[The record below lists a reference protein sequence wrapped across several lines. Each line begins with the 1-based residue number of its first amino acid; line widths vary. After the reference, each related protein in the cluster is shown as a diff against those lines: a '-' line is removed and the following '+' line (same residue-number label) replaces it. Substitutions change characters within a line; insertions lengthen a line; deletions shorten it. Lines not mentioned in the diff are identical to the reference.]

1 MKKFGPKTKVQT
13 KATRQRPLKGLG
25 AELVEAVRAAA
36 GVLDDGLALAVHRA
50 GKTEREL
57 IARLLGVI

>member
-1 MKKFGPKTKVQT
+1 MKKSGPKTKVQT
-13 KATRQRPLKGLG
+13 KATRQRPLKGHG